1 VNATR
6 DLRRSLAVY
15 VVTSS
20 GVVPGRGH
28 VDVARAAI
36 EGGAGTVQLR
46 APELVDRPE
55 ELLALAEEIA
65 ALCRRHRVLC
75 IVNDVIDVAIHSGA
89 AGVHLGQGDEI
100 GSARQRLGPDRVF
113 GLSVET
119 PEQARTAE
127 ALGADYLGVTVFS
140 TATKPEARPVRLE
153 GLRDIAAATALP
165 VVAIGGIDAS
175 NAREVL
181 SAGAAGVAVVSVV
194 GEAEDPVRATR
205 ELVAA
210 VADFSGRR
218 GEGEPE

>member
-1 VNATR
+1 VKETR
-6 DLRRSLAVY
+6 DLRASLAVY
-15 VVTSS
+15 VVTSA
-20 GVVPGRGH
+20 GAVPGRGH

-36 EGGAGTVQLR
+36 DGGAGTVQLR
-46 APELVDRPE
+46 APELADRPA
-55 ELLALAEEIA
+55 ELLAVAEDIA

-75 IVNDVIDVAIHSGA
+75 IVNDVIDVAIRSGA
-89 AGVHLGQGDEI
+89 AGVHLGQDDEI

-153 GLRDIAAATALP
+153 GVREIVAATDLP
-165 VVAIGGIDAS
+165 VVAIGGIGAS
-175 NAREVL
+175 NVREVL
-181 SAGAAGVAVVSVV
+181 SAGATGVAVVSVV

-218 GEGEPE
+218 DEETQ